1 MVGTV
6 SGIGEIDA
14 EGMSKALQAM
24 NDPAE
29 VRVTVIGRNGF
40 ELRMNYPIHETEDA
54 TLQTLTEIHR
64 NELRSAWTD
73 DPFYEPLPT
82 GRTITWTIE
91 TKYVRAPR
99 SES

>member
-1 MVGTV
+1 M

-24 NDPAE
+24 DDVAE

-40 ELRMNYPIHETEDA
+40 ELRMNYPIHETENA
-54 TLQTLTEIHR
+54 EFQTSTEIHR

-73 DPFYEPLPT
+73 DPFYEPLST
-82 GRTITWTIE
+82 GRTITWTVE

-99 SES
+99 SDS